1 MVAGQKEFTEW
12 SASPAGDHV
21 VAYYDNDTSLVQSL
35 CDFLRAGTK
44 AGDTCIVIARSSIIT
59 KLYREYGSTPG
70 ISHTLS
76 NDKHLIFRAEAVLDG
91 FMVDG
96 IPNRTKFFKTIR
108 ELLDE
113 ADDKGKPIR
122 AYGDMVALLWE
133 EGNKTGAVALEE
145 LWNEAT
151 RKYHFSR
158 YCAYPHTD
166 FKDHAA
172 HAQITALHN
181 LSTHALASA

>member
-1 MVAGQKEFTEW
+1 MTANYIESTEW
-12 SASPAGDHV
+12 LANPTGNHV

-44 AGDTCIVIARSSIIT
+44 AGDTCIVIARSNIIT

-91 FMVDG
+91 FMVNG
-96 IPNRTKFFKTIR
+96 MPNHAKFLKTI
-108 ELLDE
+108 EGLLDE
-113 ADDKGKPIR
+113 ADSKGKPVR

-133 EGNKTGAVALEE
+133 EGNEAGAMALEE
-145 LWNEAT
+145 LWNEVT
-151 RKYHFSR
+151 RKYNFSR

-166 FKDHAA
+166 FKDHEA

-181 LSTHALASA
+181 LSTHALAV